1 MKKVCRH
8 PECIVFKVFLWFRK
22 KKNHGLFDHRCKESF
37 LHWIDVHS
45 SLMILLELCSSK
57 NLKTTKI
64 GNSSLYFWIVV
75 HVWYHD
81 NWSNK
86 FLQLYKRNA
95 NQDQPIHNILQI
107 LQIMILSSRDSKIQF
122 FVLRLIL
129 KKKNYI
135 VNQKVSICFFNRKII
150 LKFRTKCWLHCMEN
164 KKNK

>member
-1 MKKVCRH
+1 MQTPRVH
-8 PECIVFKVFLWFRK
+8 CIQDVLIISQK
-22 KKNHGLFDHRCKESF
+22 KKNHGLFDHRCKESC

-107 LQIMILSSRDSKIQF
+107 LRIMILSSRDSKIQF

-129 KKKNYI
+129 KKKNNI